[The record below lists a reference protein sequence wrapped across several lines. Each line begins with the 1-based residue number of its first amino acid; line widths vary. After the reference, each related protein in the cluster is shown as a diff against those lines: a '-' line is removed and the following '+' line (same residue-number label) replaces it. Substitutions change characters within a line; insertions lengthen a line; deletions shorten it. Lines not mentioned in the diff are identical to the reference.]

1 MLYQSWIQILQVV
14 IKESGGNMEENDKR
28 EDIRRSSNQLQQMR
42 DEISK
47 SYSYMN
53 DSLEERHMHIQRI
66 MSSGALNKD
75 DVDFYQEQRS
85 RLYRMMNDCDYEKN
99 ESLRIVN
106 KALTENEEEMRR
118 LQDEEEQEEKDQK
131 E

>member
-1 MLYQSWIQILQVV
+1 
-14 IKESGGNMEENDKR
+14 MEENDKR

-47 SYSYMN
+47 SYSDMN
-53 DSLEERHMHIQRI
+53 DSLEERYMHIQRI

-75 DVDFYQEQRS
+75 DDDFYQEQRS